1 MKIMG
6 SLKTRI
12 RRNPY
17 VFLMALAAVPILA
30 IGLAERT
37 VGQSASS
44 GSQSGPADQD
54 CRQCDFRH
62 RHGAQDCMGRA
73 GPARYM
79 E

>member
-6 SLKTRI
+6 SLRMRI

-44 GSQSGPADQD
+44 GSQSGSADQD
-54 CRQCDFRH
+54 CR
-62 RHGAQDCMGRA
+62 
-73 GPARYM
+73 
-79 E
+79 